1 MGKSSSIIIAIATM
15 ASIGEIQMMMIRL
28 KSFDKDVSEK

>member
-1 MGKSSSIIIAIATM
+1 MGKPSSIIIIKATTPR
-15 ASIGEIQMMMIRL
+15 IGEMQIRRIRL

>member
-1 MGKSSSIIIAIATM
+1 MAKATS
-15 ASIGEIQMMMIRL
+15 AKTGERQMRRIRL